1 MKVLKRIKH
10 WLDQLLLIISLVF
23 LVIMVVVIILQVISR
38 GIFSFTPSWSE
49 ELSRLL
55 FVWVS
60 FLGIAYGFKEKLHL
74 SLGIFVEKM
83 PDKVKDGFD
92 LAAKLIVIALGM
104 IMFIYGW
111 KFTMLMGQST
121 MPGLGVP
128 SGVLY
133 AAIPV
138 TGFFV
143 TMYGIELLFK
153 KGMHQEFNDVEEE

>member
-1 MKVLKRIKH
+1 MKFARKIKSF
-10 WLDQLLLIISLVF
+10 LDQLLLIASILF
-23 LVIMVVVIILQVISR
+23 LVVMVAVIILQVFSR
-38 GIFSFTPSWSE
+38 GIFNFTPSWSE

-55 FVWVS
+55 FVWIS
-60 FLGIAYGFKEKLHL
+60 FLGIAYGFKEKLHIA
-74 SLGIFVEKM
+74 LGLFVEKF
-83 PDKVKDGFD
+83 PESVKNILDF
-92 LAAKLIVIALGM
+92 ATKIIVIALGI

-111 KFTMLMGQST
+111 KFTALMGQST

-138 TGFFV
+138 TGFFI

-153 KGMHQEFNDVEEE
+153 KGMHQELHDGGEE